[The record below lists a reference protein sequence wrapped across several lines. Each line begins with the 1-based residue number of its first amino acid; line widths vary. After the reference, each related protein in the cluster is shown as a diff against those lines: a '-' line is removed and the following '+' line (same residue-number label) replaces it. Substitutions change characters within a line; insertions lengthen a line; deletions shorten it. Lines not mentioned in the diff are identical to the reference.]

1 MRFLTAGESHGKAL
15 TVILEGFPK
24 GFRIEERSIQ
34 QSLLCRKQG
43 FGRGGRMKLEP
54 EKVQVLSGMRNSI
67 SLGSPISMRIENKD
81 WRIFPFDK
89 DAESPLLVPRPAHA
103 DLAGMLKYQAYD
115 ARDILERAS
124 ARETAARVAVGSI
137 CAQAL
142 SEFSIESIG
151 YVRQI
156 GTVRAE
162 HIPLDFQ
169 KLKKAVAGSD
179 LRCPDAGKEKEMIE
193 HIERARQDKDTLGGV
208 FEVRLRGVPAG
219 LGSCMHWDKRLDAQ
233 LAYSLVS
240 IPAVKAL
247 EIGAGC
253 SYAMGRGSRMHD
265 AINYSKQRGFYHT
278 SNNSGGIEGGM
289 SNGEDIVIRGY
300 MKPIPTLMRPIDSVD
315 VLTKKQEK
323 APYERSDTAAVSS
336 CSVVAENVCAFVILD
351 ALLEKFGRDTRH
363 EIEKSYNNYLACI
376 KKY

>member
-1 MRFLTAGESHGKAL
+1 MRFLTAGESHGKEL

-24 GFRIEERSIQ
+24 GFRIEERRIQ
-34 QSLLCRKQG
+34 QDLLSRKQG
-43 FGRGGRMKLEP
+43 FGRGPRMKLEP
-54 EKVQVLSGMRNSI
+54 EKVAVLSGIRNSV
-67 SLGSPISMRIENKD
+67 SMGSPIALRIENKD
-81 WRIFPFDK
+81 WRIFPFGK
-89 DAESPLLVPRPAHA
+89 DRELPMSIPRPAHA
-103 DLAGMLKYQAYD
+103 DLAGMLKYQTYD

-124 ARETAARVAVGSI
+124 ARETAARVAVGSV
-137 CAQAL
+137 CTQAL
-142 SEFSIESIG
+142 REFSIESIG

-162 HIPLDFQ
+162 HIPPDFQ
-169 KLKKAVAGSD
+169 TLKKAVVNSG
-179 LRCPDAGKEKEMIE
+179 LRCPDAAKEKEMIAE
-193 HIERARQDKDTLGGV
+193 IERARQDKDTLGGA
-208 FEVRLRGVPAG
+208 FEVRMRGVPAG

-233 LAYSLVS
+233 LACQVAS

-253 SYAMGRGSRMHD
+253 SYALARGSRMHD
-265 AINYSKQRGFYHT
+265 AIKYSKQKGFYHT

-289 SNGEDIVIRGY
+289 SNGEDILIRGY
-300 MKPIPTLMRPIDSVD
+300 MKPIPTLMQPIDSIDAV
-315 VLTKKQEK
+315 TKKQAR
-323 APYERSDTAAVSS
+323 APRERSDTAAVSS

-351 ALLEKFGRDTRH
+351 ALLEKFGHDTRH